1 MNATPNST
9 VQPLRTQAVRW
20 ARLLVIAGSLL
31 LGATGF
37 TGCTGSNDDRG
48 RASDS
53 TSGATATQPSRA
65 SGSEEETLPT
75 PSIFIR
81 FVADGED
88 EGRLETAITRY
99 VNDDGVEAILYSAVH
114 IADASYYDALEED
127 FETCDAL
134 LYELIA
140 AEGTRPDRDREAGG
154 IISGFQRALKRGL
167 ELEFQLEGIDYH
179 AKNFVHADLSPR
191 QFQNAQA
198 TRGESILGMMVDMYI
213 EELKR
218 TFQGD
223 GSQVNLMTL
232 IAAAQQPDA
241 ARQMKLVL
249 GREMPRIERLTAGA
263 DPDGDGTAILTDRNI
278 RCMEVFDEQL
288 ADGKKRIGI
297 FYGGAHMPDLEERLL
312 DRGFR
317 KVGERY
323 VSAWDMS
330 KPSD

>member
-1 MNATPNST
+1 M
-9 VQPLRTQAVRW
+9 L
-20 ARLLVIAGSLL
+20 LL
-31 LGATGF
+31 LGPMGF
-37 TGCTGSNDDRG
+37 IGCTGSSDDPG
-48 RASDS
+48 RASDRAAGS
-53 TSGATATQPSRA
+53 TATQPA
-65 SGSEEETLPT
+65 PPSEVETLPT
-75 PSIFIR
+75 PSVFIR

-88 EGRLETAITRY
+88 AGRLETAITRY

-114 IADASYYDALEED
+114 IADASYYDALEQD
-127 FETCDAL
+127 FATCDAL

-140 AEGTRPDRDREAGG
+140 SEGTRPDPDQKTGG
-154 IISGFQRALKRGL
+154 LISGFQRALKRGL
-167 ELEFQLEGIDYH
+167 DLEFQLEGIDYH

-191 QFQNAQA
+191 QFQSAQA
-198 TRGESILGMMVDMYI
+198 NRGESILGMMVDMYI

-218 TFQGD
+218 TFQGE
-223 GSQVNLMTL
+223 GTQVNLMTL

-278 RCMEVFDEQL
+278 RCMEVFDEEL
-288 ADGKKRIGI
+288 AGGKRRLGI

-317 KVGERY
+317 KIGERY
-323 VSAWDMS
+323 LSAWDMS
-330 KPSD
+330 KPTD